1 MQILR
6 HDVQLVFA
14 QFRQQVLSQ
23 DQAVHRGVVEGNPIF
38 PASRSNKAIS
48 KSALWAARGRSPAK
62 ARKAP
67 APPSERGPSSIS
79 SVMPVR
85 WMISGLRMRPGG
97 HKGVEAVG
105 DLPVFQHH
113 RADLD
118 DDLVLFIQAGGL
130 DVKAD
135 DLIRKEGV
143 RLSMDHHPVVH
154 IVDVIGLH
162 TEEHLDLLGR
172 VLGVGKGVGHA

>member
-1 MQILR
+1 MGRQRPVPSKGQKGLQRLLLR
-6 HDVQLVFA
+6 GGPLQHLVRDAGEMDDLRA
-14 QFRQQVLSQ
+14 Q
-23 DQAVHRGVVEGNPIF
+23 D
-38 PASRSNKAIS
+38 
-48 KSALWAARGRSPAK
+48 AA
-62 ARKAP
+62 
-67 APPSERGPSSIS
+67 
-79 SVMPVR
+79 
-85 WMISGLRMRPGG
+85 GG

-154 IVDVIGLH
+154 IVM
-162 TEEHLDLLGR
+162 
-172 VLGVGKGVGHA
+172 